1 MNRCLFN
8 TEFILKVFY
17 YELTCFQLYQDAS
30 GIKSIRHLIR
40 IVYNKQ
46 KKKKKNYYETGQ
58 ILPLAILVKKVFLA
72 NA

>member
-46 KKKKKNYYETGQ
+46 KKKNNYETGQ

>member
-46 KKKKKNYYETGQ
+46 KKKNYETGQ